1 MRAHAGPPQV
11 GAANNMEPRSG
22 ERPSPPYSGR
32 GTRGWSLFAALWGL
46 TFTFAASAVQAE
58 CVARA
63 ETQSVPLIELYTSEG
78 CSSCPPADRW
88 LSQLAPGQ
96 FVPLALHV
104 DYWDYIGWRDR
115 FAQARFGQR
124 QRDMVNRGGGRVV
137 YTPQVMLNGRDFR
150 TWHSAAAFGDAVR
163 KATGRPL
170 QAKLALAVDKKADG
184 WAARL
189 TGEVLPRKGRSE
201 AYLALY
207 ENGLSSAV
215 EAGENRG
222 ARLQH
227 DFVVREWIGP
237 LPIGADGRIAHQQ
250 TFQPRDGIDF
260 SRAGVAAFVQDAD
273 SGEVLQ
279 AVAITACRSS

>member
-1 MRAHAGPPQV
+1 VFLVKTTAV
-11 GAANNMEPRSG
+11 
-22 ERPSPPYSGR
+22 
-32 GTRGWSLFAALWGL
+32 LWGL
-46 TFTFAASAVQAE
+46 TFVATALSAAANATE

-63 ETQSVPLIELYTSEG
+63 ETQSVPLVELYTSEG

-88 LSQLAPGQ
+88 LSQLAPGK

-150 TWHSAAAFGDAVR
+150 NWHNPAAFDDAVR
-163 KATGRPL
+163 RAGARPL
-170 QAKLALAVDKKADG
+170 QARLALAVDNKAADG

-189 TGEVLPRKGRSE
+189 TGTVLPRKGRSE
-201 AYLALY
+201 AYLVLY

-222 ARLQH
+222 AQLHH
-227 DFVVREWIGP
+227 DYVVREWIGP

-250 TFQPRDGIDF
+250 TFRPRDGMDF

-273 SGEVLQ
+273 NGEVLQ
-279 AVAITACRSS
+279 TVAIVHCSS

>member
-1 MRAHAGPPQV
+1 M
-11 GAANNMEPRSG
+11 
-22 ERPSPPYSGR
+22 SPPR
-32 GTRGWSLFAALWGL
+32 KRRFAALSPQGAKKHLGRPGVFLVKTSAVLQGL
-46 TFTFAASAVQAE
+46 TFATALLSVSANAAE

-63 ETQSVPLIELYTSEG
+63 ETVSVPLVELYTSEG

-88 LSQLAPGQ
+88 LSQQAPGK

-150 TWHSAAAFGDAVR
+150 PWHSAAAFDDAVR
-163 KATGRPL
+163 KRAGQPL
-170 QAKLALAVDKKADG
+170 QAKLVLAVENKAADG
-184 WAARL
+184 WTARL
-189 TGEVLPRKGRSE
+189 TGEVLPRKGRAE

-227 DFVVREWIGP
+227 DYVVRQWQGP
-237 LPIGADGRIAHQQ
+237 LPVGADGRIAVSH
-250 TFQPRDGIDF
+250 TFAHGNGVDF
-260 SRAGVAAFVQDAD
+260 NRAGVAAFIQDAD

-279 AVAITACRSS
+279 AVAVAGCKT